1 MRILPMR
8 HRAVLVEELGGDPA
22 AWALGLRRLDLAGV
36 IDVVPAA
43 HTVLIDCVDE
53 AAMIA
58 VRTRLAEVE
67 PVKAAGSSGASIRLE
82 VTYDGADLEPL
93 AGALGVDVGE
103 LMAIHTAPT
112 YRVAFCGFAPGFAYL
127 AGTDPRLHVARHATP
142 RTSVPAGSVAVAAGF
157 TAVYPRAS
165 PGGWH
170 LLGTTDSVL
179 FDAGRARPALLE
191 PGDTVKF
198 VAR

>member
-1 MRILPMR
+1 MRILPMGS
-8 HRAVLVEELGGDPA
+8 RAVLVEELGADPA
-22 AWALGLRRLDLAGV
+22 AWALGLRRLGLQGV

-43 HTVLIDCVDE
+43 QTVLIDCADE
-53 AAMIA
+53 SAMVA
-58 VRTRLAEVE
+58 VRARLADVD
-67 PVKAAGSSGASIRLE
+67 PVAAADSSTASVALD
-82 VTYDGADLEPL
+82 VTYDGADLRLL
-93 AGALGVDVGE
+93 AEVLEVEVEE
-103 LMAIHTAPT
+103 LIAIHTAPT

-127 AGTDPRLHVARHATP
+127 AGTDPRLHVARRATP

-170 LLGTTDSVL
+170 LLGTTDAVL
-179 FDAGRARPALLE
+179 FDPGRARPALLE
-191 PGDTVKF
+191 PGDTVRF